1 MAADSAADH
10 TIGAGQYVDVEIR
23 VDLQRREDH
32 EVQLIHR
39 CADHMAGVIR
49 RADLVVEVVVFQR
62 QRRVQIKALDIQH
75 AVNEP
80 FLMHGGDL
88 AGDAAQREAAADVL
102 IQHLLPQEAGGG
114 QRRTTAAHLHGE
126 AVVQVA
132 RGFNDIG
139 GGLGNQQLLRILG
152 VAGSPGH
159 DALGIADVVGQHHIV
174 HVIFGNG
181 PRRVGIGHQMVGD
194 DDHVIGILGVG
205 AGIAQRAAGNAVVIV
220 PAVAVGVAVRVTG
233 GRAQKRH
240 IDVQITAADGAGPAA
255 VGAEHHRAV
264 HKATGDFLRQLTA
277 QAGGLNMGDDAIFDM
292 PDKRRM
298 DGSQRGC
305 RQRQVLVSHLRQ
317 LVHHHIDDVVAVA
330 EVMVEADGHTVFQS
344 CAADGLLQRRNDFVL
359 LMIPLTEGGGLF
371 LSRPGKRAVVADL
384 IDMGN
389 LVQFYHVTVPPLH
402 RPCCRLR
409 TAPAAA
415 WHG

>member
-1 MAADSAADH
+1 
-10 TIGAGQYVDVEIR
+10 
-23 VDLQRREDH
+23 
-32 EVQLIHR
+32 
-39 CADHMAGVIR
+39 
-49 RADLVVEVVVFQR
+49 
-62 QRRVQIKALDIQH
+62 
-75 AVNEP
+75 
-80 FLMHGGDL
+80 
-88 AGDAAQREAAADVL
+88 
-102 IQHLLPQEAGGG
+102 
-114 QRRTTAAHLHGE
+114 
-126 AVVQVA
+126 
-132 RGFNDIG
+132 
-139 GGLGNQQLLRILG
+139 
-152 VAGSPGH
+152 
-159 DALGIADVVGQHHIV
+159 
-174 HVIFGNG
+174 
-181 PRRVGIGHQMVGD
+181 
-194 DDHVIGILGVG
+194 
-205 AGIAQRAAGNAVVIV
+205 
-220 PAVAVGVAVRVTG
+220 
-233 GRAQKRH
+233 
-240 IDVQITAADGAGPAA
+240 
-255 VGAEHHRAV
+255 
-264 HKATGDFLRQLTA
+264 
-277 QAGGLNMGDDAIFDM
+277 MGDDAIFDM